1 MATKR
6 VNGEGCIRKKDATHW
21 EARITL
27 SRDPVTKKQKIKA
40 FYGKSRKEV
49 KEKINGTLMI
59 ISHQERILEIADE
72 IVVISKG
79 KVENSGPAQEILPTL
94 INGSRMPRPC
104 ERS

>member
-40 FYGKSRKEV
+40 FYGKTLYIVNLIICKAKLIRKRINRQISRFIKA
-49 KEKINGTLMI
+49 KSLLLF
-59 ISHQERILEIADE
+59 RL
-72 IVVISKG
+72 
-79 KVENSGPAQEILPTL
+79 
-94 INGSRMPRPC
+94 RYY
-104 ERS
+104 